1 MGTGGMSAQMEPSA
15 SVHGEQARL
24 LSICGTYSPGGFEP
38 VGAAFRDGGG
48 CWESRGEQAPR
59 VGSHWGAWA
68 IAVDVLCAADELS
81 VVQLL
86 RRVQL
91 FATSWT
97 AARPASL
104 SFTIFQSLLKLM
116 SMESVMPSKHLIL
129 CHPLLLLPSIFP
141 SIRIFSSQ
149 LFTSGG
155 QSIGVSASTS
165 VLPINTQD

>member
-48 CWESRGEQAPR
+48 CWESCGEQAPR
-59 VGSHWGAWA
+59 VGSHWGVCA
-68 IAVDVLCAADELS
+68 IAVDVFCAADELS

-129 CHPLLLLPSIFP
+129 CHPLLLLPSVFP
-141 SIRIFSSQ
+141 CIRVLSSESALHIRWPKCWSFSFS
-149 LFTSGG
+149 LRSL
-155 QSIGVSASTS
+155 S
-165 VLPINTQD
+165 